1 MRYNSPPAIRH
12 SLLLLAIPLLALLIA
27 GFSALFSLETPA
39 NASSLTEIAELLAHP
54 EQYDHQD
61 VVVAGK
67 VTNVQ
72 LATNRQGQPAYG
84 FLLQDQA
91 GTLKVISLGQLE
103 VREGDFVIVEGVFSR
118 LRQVGRVIVYNE
130 IKALSVKPLNRLDP
144 DSIKKNRS
152 LSATA
157 AARQSS
163 MGAGPRLFWRMAG
176 ASTSITASCPPS
188 TPRTT
193 AKRF

>member
-1 MRYNSPPAIRH
+1 MLTPPPVIRH
-12 SLLLLAIPLLALLIA
+12 SLPLLAVTLLILVSA
-27 GFSALFSLETPA
+27 GLSTLFSLETSA

-144 DSIKKNRS
+144 D
-152 LSATA
+152 LV
-157 AARQSS
+157 
-163 MGAGPRLFWRMAG
+163 G
-176 ASTSITASCPPS
+176 
-188 TPRTT
+188 
-193 AKRF
+193 